1 MLLTQLLTQMKT
13 PNPLLSLLLA
23 LLITIPSI
31 TLAQQPRTMNPKDAA
46 LHHEAPGDP
55 YSPNRYKNQKTSPA
69 YTRASSLF
77 LMTQVNVNEGGENI
91 LGDAANE
98 PSIAIDPLNPNR
110 MVIGW
115 RQFDDVNSNF
125 RQAGYG
131 YTTDGGLTWTFPGS
145 INQGIFRSD
154 PVLGCDGEGTFYY
167 NSLTVDDADNYHCDV
182 YKNVDGEFVWDEGTY
197 AQGGDKQWMT
207 IDKTGGIGDGNNYSF
222 WTSYYSICS
231 PGSFTRSTDKG
242 STYEDCVTVDGSP
255 YWGTL
260 AVGPDGELYT
270 VGKDWNE
277 DIIVVKSTTAM
288 DAEQT
293 VSWDN
298 PSLVYLDGTLMSGAE
313 INPVGLLGQAYID
326 VDRSEGPGRGNVYVL
341 ASVQR
346 YSTTDPG
353 DVMFSRSTDG
363 GLTWSPA
370 IRINDDEQIYDY
382 QWFGTMSVAPNGRI
396 DAVWLD
402 TRDAL
407 SIPVRSALYYS
418 YSLDQGETWSAN
430 EKLSE
435 SFDSRIGWPNQS
447 KMGDYYHMISDNAG
461 AHLAW
466 ANTLNGEQDV
476 YYGRIILQ
484 YDGLGNVTNNQDVL
498 SLSCYPNPSH
508 VKTTARYFLPQNCNV
523 NLAVFDLYGKE
534 VKKLVDEEQSAGS
547 HNLNFTTEELPE
559 GYYFCR
565 LQAGT
570 NTETISTVKMK

>member
-1 MLLTQLLTQMKT
+1 
-13 PNPLLSLLLA
+13 
-23 LLITIPSI
+23 
-31 TLAQQPRTMNPKDAA
+31 
-46 LHHEAPGDP
+46 
-55 YSPNRYKNQKTSPA
+55 
-69 YTRASSLF
+69 
-77 LMTQVNVNEGGENI
+77 MTQVNVNENGENI
-91 LGDAANE
+91 VGDAANE

-115 RQFDDVNSNF
+115 RQFDDVNSDF

-154 PVLGCDGEGTFYY
+154 PVLGSDREGTFYY
-167 NSLTVDDADNYHCDV
+167 NSLTKDDNDNYHCNV
-182 YKNVDGEFVWDEGTY
+182 YKTIDGDFTWDEGTY

-222 WTSYYSICS
+222 WTSYYSICY
-231 PGSFTRSTDKG
+231 PGAFTRSTDKG
-242 STYEDCVTVDGSP
+242 STYEDCVTVDGNP

-277 DIIVVKSTTAM
+277 DLVVTKSTSAQ
-288 DAEQT
+288 DAEQI
-293 VSWDN
+293 VSWDYT
-298 PSLVYLDGTLMSGAE
+298 SLVNLDGTLMSGAE
-313 INPVGLLGQAYID
+313 VNPVGLLGQAYID
-326 VDRSEGPGRGNVYVL
+326 VDRSDGPGRGNVYVL

-363 GLTWSPA
+363 GLTWSSA

-407 SIPVRSALYYS
+407 TLPVQSALYYS

-484 YDGLGNVTNNQDVL
+484 YDGFGNITNTRDVL
-498 SLSCYPNPSH
+498 FLSCYPNPSH
-508 VKTTARYFLPQNCNV
+508 GKTTARYSLPQNCKV
-523 NLAVFDLYGKE
+523 NLAIFDLYGKE
-534 VKKLVDEEQSAGS
+534 IKTLLNEEQTAGS

-565 LQAGT
+565 LQAG
-570 NTETISTVKMK
+570 NDTETISIVKMK